1 MTGGLLNIVAQGE
14 NNHILTGNPSK
25 SFFKG
30 GYAKHTN
37 FGIQK
42 FRLDPEYNNSL
53 NTYQKSSISFKIERY
68 GDLLMD
74 LYLCV
79 KIPDIY
85 SPIVK
90 LEHDDPNKSFNS
102 YEFKWIKNLG
112 SQIIDTVEYELN
124 GILIN
129 KYHGDY
135 LQCMIERDF
144 DVNKKKIYD
153 IMSGN
158 IDELYDPK
166 SHNNGKYPNYFFE
179 KKNRPNEFGIPSIHG
194 RLLYIPL
201 NNWFS
206 MTSKQAFP
214 LIACQYCEL
223 KVKFTL
229 KAIKDL
235 YVIKNLFIGN
245 NNDISLNEYSAPMI
259 ADERNYFKRFTNIYT
274 DASFID
280 ISNNNNTINRYYNN
294 IADTNNNDIHLI
306 GKYVFLDE
314 DERTLFL
321 QDDKEYL
328 IKNVKRIE
336 NILPNNN
343 SGRIEFDSN
352 GLVSKWMWYFQRDD
366 VDFRNEWSNYTTYK
380 YENKVPKD
388 IIDIKTHIEGIINTS
403 ISEFSLN
410 EGFYSTNSIDNFSET
425 NEKNFL
431 DKLAIIFNGK
441 YREELF
447 DADIYNYIEKYNSQ
461 GNFKDGL
468 YYYNFGVNNEY
479 SYTHPDGA
487 INTNYFKTIEFEYS
501 IKNRVSGQSVVPF
514 NEQSLRESTIC
525 DEDGNIVSYSNKTQ
539 ADLGLYR
546 IKMVIFEE
554 KYNILKFSGGW
565 SELKYTY

>member
-53 NTYQKSSISFKIERY
+53 NSYQKSSISFKIERY

-85 SPIVK
+85 SPIVGFGSEDQTV
-90 LEHDDPNKSFNS
+90 LNQDPFNS

-112 SQIIDTVEYELN
+112 TQIIDTVEYELN
-124 GILIN
+124 GTLIN

-135 LQCMIERDF
+135 LQSMVERDF
-144 DVNKKKIYD
+144 DINKKKIYD
-153 IMSGN
+153 IMTGN
-158 IDELYDPK
+158 IEELYDPK
-166 SHNNGKYPNYFFE
+166 SHNGGNYPNYFFK

-235 YVIKNLFIGN
+235 YVIKNLFIPGN
-245 NNDISLNEYSAPMI
+245 MDISLNEYSAPMI
-259 ADERNYFKRFTNIYT
+259 SDERNFFKRFTNIYT
-274 DASFID
+274 DTSYID
-280 ISNNNNTINRYYNN
+280 ISNDNIIINEYYNK

-388 IIDIKTHIEGIINTS
+388 IKQIKSADTIIAS
-403 ISEFSLN
+403 SLN
-410 EGFYSTNSIDNFSET
+410 KYYSTNSIGNFSET

-501 IKNRVSGQSVVPF
+501 IKSRVSGQSVVPF
-514 NEQSLRESTIC
+514 NERSLRDSTIC
-525 DEDGNIVSYSNKTQ
+525 DDDGNIVNFSNKIQ

>member
-42 FRLDPEYNNSL
+42 FRIDPEYNNSL
-53 NTYQKSSISFKIERY
+53 NSYQTSSISFKIERY

-79 KIPDIY
+79 KIPDIF

-90 LEHDDPNKSFNS
+90 FGTEDIDKGQDEFNS

-112 SQIIDTVEYELN
+112 TQMIDTVEYELN
-124 GILIN
+124 GTLIN

-135 LQCMIERDF
+135 LQSMVERDF
-144 DVNKKKIYD
+144 DINKKKIYD
-153 IMSGN
+153 IMTGN
-158 IDELYDPK
+158 IEELYDPK
-166 SHNNGKYPNYFFE
+166 SHYGGKYPNYFFE
-179 KKNRPNEFGIPSIHG
+179 KKDRPNEFGIPSIPG
-194 RLLYIPL
+194 RVLYIPL

-206 MTSKQAFP
+206 MSSKQAFP

-235 YVIKNLFIGN
+235 YVIRNLFIHN
-245 NNDISLNEYSAPMI
+245 NEDISLNKYSAPMI
-259 ADERNYFKRFTNIYT
+259 SDERNYFKRFTNIYT
-274 DASFID
+274 DASYID
-280 ISNNNNTINRYYNN
+280 LSNNNVGINTFYNN
-294 IADTNNNDIHLI
+294 IPDTNNNDIHLM

-314 DERTLFL
+314 EERTIFL

-328 IKNVKRIE
+328 IKNVTRTE

-343 SGRIEFDSN
+343 SGRIEINSN

-380 YENKVPKD
+380 YENVLPKD
-388 IIDIKTHIEGIINTS
+388 IENIENIDGIDLHKN
-403 ISEFSLN
+403 
-410 EGFYSTNSIDNFSET
+410 FYSTNIIDNFSET

-447 DADIYNYIEKYNSQ
+447 DADIYNYIEKYNSE
-461 GNFKDGL
+461 GSFKDGL

-514 NEQSLRESTIC
+514 TAQSLTDTTIC
-525 DEDGNIVSYSNKTQ
+525 DADGNIINFSNKAQ

-565 SELKYTY
+565 SELKYLY

>member
-42 FRLDPEYNNSL
+42 FRIDPEYNNSL

-79 KIPDIY
+79 KIPDIF
-85 SPIVK
+85 SPIVRFGTQDK
-90 LEHDDPNKSFNS
+90 IDGQDEFNS

-112 SQIIDTVEYELN
+112 TQMIDTVEYELN
-124 GILIN
+124 GTLIN

-135 LQCMIERDF
+135 LQSMVERDF
-144 DVNKKKIYD
+144 DINKKKIYD
-153 IMSGN
+153 IMTGN
-158 IDELYDPK
+158 IEELYDPK
-166 SHNNGKYPNYFFE
+166 SHYGGKYPNYFFE
-179 KKNRPNEFGIPSIHG
+179 KKDRPNEFGIPSIPG
-194 RLLYIPL
+194 RVLYIPL

-206 MTSKQAFP
+206 MSSKQAFP

-235 YVIKNLFIGN
+235 YVIRNLFIDN
-245 NNDISLNEYSAPMI
+245 NTDISLNEYSAPMI
-259 ADERNYFKRFTNIYT
+259 SNERNFFKRFTNIYT
-274 DASFID
+274 DASYID
-280 ISNNNNTINRYYNN
+280 ISNDDDTINKYYNN
-294 IADTNNNDIHLI
+294 IADTNTNEIHLI
-306 GKYVFLDE
+306 GKYDFLDE
-314 DERTLFL
+314 EERTIFL

-328 IKNVKRIE
+328 IKNVTRTE

-343 SGRIEFDSN
+343 SGRIEINSN

-380 YENKVPKD
+380 YENVVPKD
-388 IIDIKTHIEGIINTS
+388 IENITEDINTIAS
-403 ISEFSLN
+403 IDLDKT
-410 EGFYSTNSIDNFSET
+410 FYSTNNINNFTET

-447 DADIYNYIEKYNSQ
+447 DADIYNYLEKYNNQ

-501 IKNRVSGQSVVPF
+501 IKNRISGQSVVPF
-514 NEQSLRESTIC
+514 TEKSLQDTEIC
-525 DEDGNIVSYSNKTQ
+525 DADGNIISFSNKAQ

-565 SELKYTY
+565 SELKYLY

>member
-42 FRLDPEYNNSL
+42 FRIDPEYNNSL
-53 NTYQKSSISFKIERY
+53 STYQKSSISFKIERY

-79 KIPDIY
+79 KIPDIF

-90 LEHDDPNKSFNS
+90 FGTEDIDKGQDEFNS

-112 SQIIDTVEYELN
+112 TQMIDTVEYELN
-124 GILIN
+124 GTLIN

-135 LQCMIERDF
+135 LQSMVERDF
-144 DVNKKKIYD
+144 DINKKKIYD
-153 IMSGN
+153 IMTGN
-158 IDELYDPK
+158 IEELYDPK
-166 SHNNGKYPNYFFE
+166 SHYNDKYPNYFFE
-179 KKNRPNEFGIPSIHG
+179 KKNRPNEFGIPSIPG
-194 RLLYIPL
+194 RVLYIPL

-206 MTSKQAFP
+206 MSSKQAFP

-235 YVIKNLFIGN
+235 YVIRNLFIHN
-245 NNDISLNEYSAPMI
+245 NEDIILNKYSAPMI
-259 ADERNYFKRFTNIYT
+259 SDERNYFKRFTNIYP
-274 DASFID
+274 DLSYID
-280 ISNNNNTINRYYNN
+280 TSTNENNQKINRYYNN
-294 IADTNNNDIHLI
+294 IPDTNNNDIHLM

-314 DERTLFL
+314 EERTIFL

-328 IKNVKRIE
+328 IKNVTRTE

-343 SGRIEFDSN
+343 SGRIEINSN

-380 YENKVPKD
+380 YENKVPKAIKEITSD
-388 IIDIKTHIEGIINTS
+388 IDQDIA
-403 ISEFSLN
+403 SLSPN
-410 EGFYSTNSIDNFSET
+410 FHSTNIIDNFSET

-447 DADIYNYIEKYNSQ
+447 DADIYNYIEKYNSE
-461 GNFKDGL
+461 GSFKDGL

-514 NEQSLRESTIC
+514 TAQSLTDTTIC
-525 DEDGNIVSYSNKTQ
+525 DADGNIINFSNKTQ

-565 SELKYTY
+565 SELKYLY

>member
-53 NTYQKSSISFKIERY
+53 YTYQKSSISFKIERY
-68 GDLLMD
+68 GDLLTD

-79 KIPDIY
+79 KIPDIF
-85 SPIVK
+85 SPIVRFGN
-90 LEHDDPNKSFNS
+90 DRPNGQDNFNS

-112 SQIIDTVEYELN
+112 SQMIDTVEYELN
-124 GILIN
+124 GTLIN
-129 KYHGDY
+129 RYHGDY
-135 LQCMIERDF
+135 LQSMVERDF

-153 IMSGN
+153 IMTGN
-158 IDELYDPK
+158 IEELYDPK
-166 SHNNGKYPNYFFE
+166 SHYGGNYPNYFFQ
-179 KKNRPNEFGIPSIHG
+179 KNNRPNEFGIPSIPG

-206 MTSKQAFP
+206 MSSKQAFP

-235 YVIKNLFIGN
+235 YVIKNLFIDN
-245 NNDISLNEYSAPMI
+245 NNDISLNKYSAPLI
-259 ADERNYFKRFTNIYT
+259 DDVRNFFKRFTNIYT
-274 DASFID
+274 DASYID
-280 ISNNNNTINRYYNN
+280 LSTNEININTFYNN
-294 IADTNNNDIHLI
+294 ITDTNNNDIHLI
-306 GKYVFLDE
+306 CKYVFLDE
-314 DERTLFL
+314 EEINIFL

-328 IKNVKRIE
+328 IKNVTRTE

-343 SGRIEFDSN
+343 SGRIQFDSN

-366 VDFRNEWSNYTTYK
+366 VNDRNEWSNYTTYE
-380 YENKVPKD
+380 YENEVPKD
-388 IIDIKTHIEGIINTS
+388 IKKITSDRIGNIDLDQLEN
-403 ISEFSLN
+403 
-410 EGFYSTNSIDNFSET
+410 FYSTNEINNFSET

-431 DKLAIIFNGK
+431 DKLAIILNGK

-447 DADIYNYIEKYNSQ
+447 DADIYNYLEKYNSQ

-468 YYYNFGVNNEY
+468 YYYNFGLNSDY
-479 SYTHPDGA
+479 SSSQPDGA
-487 INTNYFKTIEFEYS
+487 LNTNYFKTIEFEYS

-514 NEQSLRESTIC
+514 TRQSLQDTDMC
-525 DEDGNIVSYSNKTQ
+525 DEFGNIISISNKSQ

-565 SELKYTY
+565 AELKYIY